1 VLVRLVA
8 DEQTPAVSGIRLQD
22 VRRRGPLLRITTP
35 TGVQSRKVGHAHRK
49 ERKMWRARRRVR
61 TGERQVD
68 RHMEQGAVAGA
79 GLPARQLLV
88 VEVAGHRCGLPAAAV
103 VEIHAAVQLAT
114 LPDAPE
120 VVLGLV
126 NRRGEALVV
135 LDLRRRLGLRTRPMS
150 LDDRLVVLRLP
161 DRHVALQVDAALDVV
176 TVADAALDEAVT
188 AQATRTRGAALLD
201 DGLLVV
207 LDLATF
213 LSQDEAV
220 ELEAA
225 LLHQARAAS

>member
-1 VLVRLVA
+1 MGY
-8 DEQTPAVSGIRLQD
+8 EQTAFRQRDPVAGRP
-22 VRRRGPLLRITTP
+22 RARPTARATTP
-35 TGVQSRKVGHAHRK
+35 PGVKRDKVGQAHGK
-49 ERKMWRARRRVR
+49 ERKMWHLRPWTRP
-61 TGERQVD
+61 GERKVD
-68 RHMEQGAVAGA
+68 RHMDQGAVAGTEV
-79 GLPARQLLV
+79 PARQLLV

-103 VEIHAAVQLAT
+103 VEIHAAVQVAA

-126 NRRGEALVV
+126 NRRGEALAV
-135 LDLRRRLGLRTRPMS
+135 LDLRRRLGLRTRPTA

-176 TVADAALDEAVT
+176 AVADAAVDEAVT
-188 AQATRTRGAALLD
+188 AQATRTHGAALLD

-225 LLHQARAAS
+225 LLQQAQAAS